1 MTTVQLTDVQTLR
14 DRARKNIQ
22 EGPVTER
29 YSADRQTVLRLLNQ
43 ALATQ
48 LDCYLRYK

>member
-22 EGPVTER
+22 EG
-29 YSADRQTVLRLLNQ
+29 
-43 ALATQ
+43 
-48 LDCYLRYK
+48 